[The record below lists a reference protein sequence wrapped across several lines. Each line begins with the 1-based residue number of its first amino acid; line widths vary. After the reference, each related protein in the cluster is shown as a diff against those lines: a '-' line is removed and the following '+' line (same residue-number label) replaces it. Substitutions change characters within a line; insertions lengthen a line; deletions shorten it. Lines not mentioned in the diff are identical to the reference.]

1 MHRDWLICGFLCGI
15 VLPLDF
21 TRMADEAEPMFD
33 DTRDQSYVWAEIVLA
48 YAGKNLRPPLQ
59 ALLEFDY
66 RLARIILSTSEPALA
81 QIKLAW
87 WREEIKRERKRGQT
101 LPPDPLLA
109 KLLLCWAAKPEGLL
123 ATIDGW
129 EHLIG
134 SDPDSEACAGFRQGR
149 GDAFSALA
157 SLAGESGAGMK
168 SALHGQAWANADLAL
183 HFGRSETEQA
193 KLPALPKR
201 LRALAIIG
209 GLAKRATFRRIPMM
223 GDRFS
228 PLVATRLGIFGA

>member
-1 MHRDWLICGFLCGI
+1 M
-15 VLPLDF
+15 P
-21 TRMADEAEPMFD
+21 DEAEPMVE
-33 DTRDQSYVWAEIVLA
+33 DTREQSYDWAEIVLA
-48 YAGKNLRPPLQ
+48 YAGKSLRPPLQ

-66 RLARIILSTSEPALA
+66 RLARVVLSASEPALA

-87 WREEIKRERKRGQT
+87 WREEIKRERKKDKK

-109 KLLLCWAAKPEGLL
+109 KLLSSWAAKPEGLL

-134 SDPDSEACAGFRQGR
+134 NDPDSMACARFRQGR

-157 SLAGESGAGMK
+157 NLAGECGLETK
-168 SALHGQAWANADLAL
+168 SAAHGQAWANADLAL
-183 HFGRSETEQA
+183 HFGRSEA
-193 KLPALPKR
+193 KLPKLPALPKR

-209 GLAKRATFRRIPMM
+209 GLANRSVFRRIPMM